1 MERRRVRAPY
11 YGGEGGVSG
20 GVWGEGGGGR
30 GEGGDVGGGGGGFGG
45 GGEDGGMGKGC
56 GEDGRGGGTLAA
68 PAMAPLRASWPAASR
83 SAVAALVSRRMS
95 RGGGWGS
102 QFYFGGLPMADL
114 CCGPPADFDDAC
126 VIKEGY
132 SE

>member
-1 MERRRVRAPY
+1 MGEK
-11 YGGEGGVSG
+11 GGLVGGCG
-20 GVWGEGGGGR
+20 GRGDGGGGR
-30 GEGGDVGGGGGGFGG
+30 VGMWVVEGAVLG